1 MDISEEILLLLYMDK
16 SPEEIVSFGY
26 PKTLVFKIF
35 SEEFEKKLET
45 YDSEEPE
52 NN

>member
-1 MDISEEILLLLYMDK
+1 MDITEEILLLLYMDK

-26 PKTLVFKIF
+26 PKKLVFKIF
-35 SEEFEKKLET
+35 SEEFEKKLE
-45 YDSEEPE
+45 DFDNEEPE